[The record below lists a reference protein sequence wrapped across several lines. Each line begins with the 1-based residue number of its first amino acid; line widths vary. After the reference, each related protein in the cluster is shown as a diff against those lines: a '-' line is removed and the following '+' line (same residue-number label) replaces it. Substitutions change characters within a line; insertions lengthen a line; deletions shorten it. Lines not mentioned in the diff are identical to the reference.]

1 MMRSGFSIG
10 RIFGIKVYI
19 DWSWLLIFL
28 LVTWNLAGFI
38 FPSLHPEWSLSLN
51 IAIGVLASLLFFA
64 SVLAHELAHSL
75 VARARGLPV
84 RRITLFFFGGVSN
97 IEREPPSPA
106 TEFLISIVGPLTSL
120 ALGVLFIFLGRAD
133 LTSALP
139 SEGGPV
145 RMLAGLSPLSTL
157 LLWLGPINIIL
168 GLFNL
173 IPAFPLDGGRVLRS
187 ILWAVTDNLR
197 RATRWATVVSQA
209 IAWLLILAGIAMAF
223 GVSIPFLGRGLVSGL
238 WLAFIGW
245 FLNNAAAQTY
255 QQVVV
260 DDMLEGVRV
269 NRLMKSTA
277 QTVSPDLRVS
287 DLVYNYVMGSDDR
300 AFPVVVEEH
309 LVGLVCL
316 EDIRKLPRSD
326 WDNAHVAQ
334 IMTPADQLD
343 VVSPQEDAT
352 EALQKLARR
361 DVRQMPVV
369 QNGRLVGML
378 RRRDILRWL
387 QLQSNMTPG

>member
-1 MMRSGFSIG
+1 
-10 RIFGIKVYI
+10 
-19 DWSWLLIFL
+19 
-28 LVTWNLAGFI
+28 
-38 FPSLHPEWSLSLN
+38 
-51 IAIGVLASLLFFA
+51 
-64 SVLAHELAHSL
+64 L
-75 VARARGLPV
+75 VASARGLPV

-97 IEREPPSPA
+97 IEREPPSPG

-120 ALGVLFIFLGRAD
+120 ALGGLFIFLGRAD
-133 LTSALP
+133 LANALP
-139 SEGGPV
+139 GAGGPA

-187 ILWAVTDNLR
+187 ILWAATDNLR
-197 RATRWATVVSQA
+197 QATRWATVISQGV
-209 IAWLLILAGIAMAF
+209 AWLLILAGVAMAF
-223 GVSIPFLGRGLVSGL
+223 GVSIPFLGRGLISGL

-245 FLNNAAAQTY
+245 FLNNAAAQSY

-277 QTVSPDLRVS
+277 QSVAPDLRVS
-287 DLVYNYVMGSDDR
+287 DLVYDYVMGSDDR
-300 AFPVVVEEH
+300 AFPVVVEDR

-326 WDNAHVAQ
+326 WGNASVAQ

-387 QLQSNMTPG
+387 ELQSNMTPG